1 MCIKKQRLRE
11 TETDRQT
18 EEKTETDRQTEEKT
32 ETETDRQT
40 EEKTTVYFLKSPVPG
55 NGKTSYDAVSNIH
68 ITHGKSKQPNTANQ
82 G

>member
-32 ETETDRQT
+32 ETDRQT

-55 NGKTSYDAVSNIH
+55 NGKTSYNAVSNIH